1 MVAKP
6 TPPKWP
12 NGVKISSRGWE
23 HPDTGE
29 LLVSRRFT
37 DQEIAMHNGTWVE
50 PPVIEETVEL
60 DEAPSM
66 LTEAPSHG
74 PLEDMSKRQLEE
86 LGRQHGIEL
95 DRRKNK
101 QALLNEL
108 SEANI
113 T

>member
-1 MVAKP
+1 MQKP
-6 TPPKWP
+6 SPPKWP
-12 NGVKISSRGWE
+12 KGVKISSRGWE

-50 PPVIEETVEL
+50 PVPVPETIPETIEV
-60 DEAPSM
+60 EAPSM
-66 LTEAPSHG
+66 LTEAPAHG
-74 PLEDMSKRQLEE
+74 ALEDMSKRQLED

-101 QALLNEL
+101 AALIEEL
-108 SEANI
+108 EEVL
-113 T
+113 